1 MRNVFKLFLI
11 LILSLYISGANWLFR
26 PVGIEFEYAASPNV
40 KFKPVSEGYIN
51 LLDIVKSEFPGGV
64 TQLKDWN
71 RYQDA
76 LGTQY
81 GFFIDESGRSW
92 KAVPEIMSDDGAFDG
107 FELVTPPLTSTIEL
121 EKLSRLLVKI
131 KNSGVFVTGKY
142 SSTHYTSDVSD
153 LNEAIDQD
161 KISDDDNI
169 AKFVD
174 LILFIENHIIEIYH
188 MIQPQRYGTVMN
200 EFAVPLSF
208 NQRDLLHE
216 LASLPKAHRTRKNVR
231 ALFIKH
237 QGHEFNLSRQLN
249 ENLWKLRAFNYAK
262 FLELGDFSLALI
274 LEMRLSDLVDPDRL
288 ILIERLFKAI
298 IETGIA
304 EETYEFSNPFGAIS
318 PSANFVEV
326 SEYIKKSLDKSRY
339 LDLLKKLDF
348 HLSVFPPFHSA
359 DSMSHDDTS
368 FNSCDFYLLEFN

>member
-1 MRNVFKLFLI
+1 MRKVFRLLFI
-11 LILSLYISGANWLFR
+11 LFLSLYISGATWLFR
-26 PVGIEFEYAASPNV
+26 PVGIEFEYAASENTS
-40 KFKPVSEGYIN
+40 FKPITEGYIK

-81 GFFIDESGRSW
+81 GFFIDETGRQW

-107 FELVTPPLTSTIEL
+107 FELVTPPLTSTDEL
-121 EKLSRLLVKI
+121 ERLSRLLVKI
-131 KNSGVFVTGKY
+131 KSSGLFDKGKY

-153 LNEAIDQD
+153 LNESKESD

-216 LASLPKAHRTRKNVR
+216 LAALPKAQRTRKNVR
-231 ALFIKH
+231 AIFIKY
-237 QGHEFNLSRQLN
+237 QDHEFNLSRQLN

-274 LEMRLSDLVDPDRL
+274 LEMRLSDLVDPERL

-298 IETGIA
+298 IETGIN
-304 EETYEFSNPFGAIS
+304 EETYEFANPFGSIS
-318 PSANFVEV
+318 PSSNFIDA
-326 SEYIKKSLDKSRY
+326 SLYIKNNLDKNKY
-339 LDLLKKLDF
+339 LDLLRKLN
-348 HLSVFPPFHSA
+348 LKVSAFPPFNSTSSA
-359 DSMSHDDTS
+359 SYNDTS
-368 FNSCDFYLLEFN
+368 TNICNLYLLAFD